1 MIYEADSPGPAIE
14 VLCVPPWIHAAAF
27 CDWPPPAPNALIP
40 EPLPPTTG
48 PPPRTNEAAAPADN
62 EDCWCCCWTSDAGGV
77 KRAIGGWSL
86 QPAPTR
92 DSAGIETRALGD
104 GLMSRLEA
112 GAPHACSANGN
123 AATSEGDDDVQMP
136 APLHKLNAAA
146 AAAAADADELFDIAA
161 ISRSEIEMSFLWNT
175 FGRRRARTR
184 R

>member
-1 MIYEADSPGPAIE
+1 M
-14 VLCVPPWIHAAAF
+14 
-27 CDWPPPAPNALIP
+27 
-40 EPLPPTTG
+40 
-48 PPPRTNEAAAPADN
+48 
-62 EDCWCCCWTSDAGGV
+62 
-77 KRAIGGWSL
+77 

-123 AATSEGDDDVQMP
+123 AATSEDDDDVQIP

-161 ISRSEIEMSFLWNT
+161 ISRSEIGNELFMEHFWT
-175 FGRRRARTR
+175 TRRARTR